1 MSTEDSP
8 MKKRLRLQSSS
19 DEDYKSPAAPP
30 ETSSELESSQK
41 ETEKWKLNFEKSE
54 VERKKL
60 TEELSAE
67 RDKVRNAEKR
77 VEELERDLKEK
88 DEISKEAKV
97 EAAKMNM
104 MNMMMIESLNL
115 KNSILKLEKEKFLL
129 NSKAVASSDAQEGS
143 GLSQSIK
150 DILRELAETELQ
162 CAVCYGVFMDATT
175 INCGHSFCKNCILE
189 WQKQKSNCP
198 LCRTDIKHMVGVKT
212 LDQVV
217 DRMYERPVSEAPNIL
232 KNILSQLMN
241 PSSGMLSNDILN
253 LVSANP
259 IHSIAK
265 EWYSSVNHHQRSY
278 LVFKLVR
285 AIFPTPNPNDML
297 DKRLN
302 SLLSYARKVEGEMY
316 EAANS
321 RSEYYNLLAEKIY
334 NIHKELEEKRARR
347 RQLQTNQQSVR
358 D

>member
-97 EAAKMNM
+97 EAAKMNK
-104 MNMMMIESLNL
+104 MIESLNL
-115 KNSILKLEKEKFLL
+115 KNSNLELEKEKFLL
-129 NSKAVASSDAQEGS
+129 NSKAVASSDAQEGP

-162 CAVCYGVFMDATT
+162 CAVCYGVFIDATT
-175 INCGHSFCKNCILE
+175 INCGHSFCKNCIHE

-253 LVSANP
+253 IVSANP

-285 AIFPTPNPNDML
+285 AIFPTPNPSDML